1 MKGFDMKKTRFM
13 RALVIMLALVLTL
26 GVAVG
31 ASAATTAD
39 DGSLEIISKN
49 VELEAELSLVFA
61 VDPANI
67 LAGDETYLLVW
78 DAERADGEYTMENAT
93 ETHESFSTAT
103 YAINEVAGALL
114 FKTDRIAVDNF
125 QKVFYVRTCIVRGE
139 NKIYGE
145 LTPYSIEAYALQ
157 RLSETGV
164 TPDQAALYY
173 NVLRYALAAD
183 AVLNDGAQVEDKYV
197 IFSASGMTFGEGG
210 ATLATVY
217 EGKMPFDPATT
228 VVTDAAGN
236 AVDPAGELEAGI
248 YTVAPKN

>member
-1 MKGFDMKKTRFM
+1 MKGFDMKKTRFL
-13 RALVIMLALVLTL
+13 RAISVLLSLVLIL

-61 VDPANI
+61 VDPANVV
-67 LAGDETYLLVW
+67 ADDKTYLLVW
-78 DAERADGEYTMENAT
+78 DAENPDGEYTLENAT
-93 ETHESFSTAT
+93 ETHESFGTAT
-103 YAINEVAGALL
+103 YGINGVTGALL

-139 NKIYGE
+139 DKIYGE

-157 RLSETGV
+157 RLSESDV
-164 TPDQAALYY
+164 TPDQAGLYY

-197 IFSASGMTFGEGG
+197 IFAASGMTFGEGG
-210 ATLATVY
+210 ATIATVY

-236 AVDPAGELEAGI
+236 AVDPAGELAAGL